1 MNKRDSTAERLRGIK
16 PFWFR
21 VAPKKEEI
29 NKTRNQQ
36 DKKPTKNQ

>member
-36 DKKPTKNQ
+36 KINKGKNP